1 MKSTESKKYNYINSR
16 VREIQKSVQAK
27 QDRSEET
34 GSPYYGSSECAWEEA
49 EEEWNRMYGT
59 DDEGEDE

>member
-1 MKSTESKKYNYINSR
+1 MNKNEWIAKRTIG
-16 VREIQKSVQAK
+16 IQKESLSRA
-27 QDRSEET
+27 DCCEEHGIT
-34 GSPYYGSSECAWEEA
+34 FYGSCECAWEEA